1 MSWKDCLSLST
12 AGAARSRGINHS
24 PMHRLQALMKSVAM
38 RVNAQV
44 LPGTTKDTR
53 MAAVLPLSG
62 AAAGQFIVMLTR
74 GGWIKKTPMAEF
86 ADERAPK
93 RNGKIAMKVEDG
105 DELVRGTYRQSQGYR
120 SLGKNPRALVWVGSS
135 PIRNHLSLSP

>member
-1 MSWKDCLSLST
+1 M
-12 AGAARSRGINHS
+12 G
-24 PMHRLQALMKSVAM
+24 
-38 RVNAQV
+38 VNTQV

-93 RNGKIAMKVEDG
+93 RNGKIAMKVEAG
-105 DELVRGTYRQSQGYR
+105 DELVRGTCAACAR
-120 SLGKNPRALVWVGSS
+120 SMPGGCVEVRTCAFAALQY
-135 PIRNHLSLSP
+135 

>member
-1 MSWKDCLSLST
+1 MF
-12 AGAARSRGINHS
+12 AN
-24 PMHRLQALMKSVAM
+24 M
-38 RVNAQV
+38 QV

-62 AAAGQFIVMLTR
+62 AAAGQYIVMLTR

-93 RNGKIAMKVEDG
+93 RNGKLALKVEDG
-105 DELVRGTYRQSQGYR
+105 DELVRGTPPHVPGVCQAGV
-120 SLGKNPRALVWVGSS
+120 LVW
-135 PIRNHLSLSP
+135 

>member
-1 MSWKDCLSLST
+1 
-12 AGAARSRGINHS
+12 
-24 PMHRLQALMKSVAM
+24 
-38 RVNAQV
+38 
-44 LPGTTKDTR
+44 

-105 DELVRGTYRQSQGYR
+105 DELVRDTHRQSQGCR
-120 SLGKNPRALVWVGSS
+120 SLGKNPRALAWVRSS
-135 PIRNHLSLSP
+135 PIRNHLFLNP